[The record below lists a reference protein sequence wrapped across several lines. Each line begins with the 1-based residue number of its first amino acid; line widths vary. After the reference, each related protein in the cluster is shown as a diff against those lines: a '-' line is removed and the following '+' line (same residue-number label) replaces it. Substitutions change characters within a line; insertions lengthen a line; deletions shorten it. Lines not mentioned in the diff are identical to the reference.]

1 MALQQ
6 RHMYEQPAQL
16 SHASGTTGSRTHDLS
31 VASPMPYHYA
41 TNLRR
46 LLLHLKIVEHRAA
59 SLLMTT
65 V

>member
-1 MALQQ
+1 
-6 RHMYEQPAQL
+6 
-16 SHASGTTGSRTHDLS
+16 
-31 VASPMPYHYA
+31 
-41 TNLRR
+41 